1 MGYINNNQK
10 GDIMAAYFYILAN
23 ETNEVLYKGST
34 TDLIRRTY
42 EHKEHLYE
50 GSFTDIYNITRLIYY
65 ECYDDIQSARA
76 RERQVGKWS
85 RKNKD
90 KIISKM
96 NPKWI
101 DLYWG
106 LLGQELDFEATLIP

>member
-1 MGYINNNQK
+1 
-10 GDIMAAYFYILAN
+10 MAAYFYLLAN

-42 EHKEHLYE
+42 EHKEHLYKD
-50 GSFTDIYNITRLIYY
+50 SFTDTYNITRLVYY

-76 RERQVGKWS
+76 RENQVGKWS
-85 RKNKD
+85 RKKKD

-106 LLGQELDFEATLIP
+106 LLGQGLDFEGILTPGP

>member
-1 MGYINNNQK
+1 
-10 GDIMAAYFYILAN
+10 MAAFFYVLAN
-23 ETNEVLYKGST
+23 ATNEVLYKGST
-34 TDLIRRTY
+34 TNLIRRIY
-42 EHKEHLYE
+42 EHKEHLLKD
-50 GSFTDIYNITRLIYY
+50 SFTDKYNVTRLVYY

-76 RERQVGKWS
+76 REHQVGKWS
-85 RKNKD
+85 RKKKD

-106 LLGQELDFEATLIP
+106 LLG